1 MGLFSS
7 IGKAIGGLVKGA
19 VGIATAP
26 LKVVGAVANSIFGG
40 DQQQGPQGPGP
51 QGPSIFGPGP
61 RPFGPPPPFM
71 HGPHPHHHHHRPG
84 MFPPP
89 PPGQGGIHFH
99 FGA

>member
-1 MGLFSS
+1 MGLFSFV
-7 IGKAIGGLVKGA
+7 GKAFKA
-19 VGIATAP
+19 VTSIATAP
-26 LKVVGAVANSIFGG
+26 LKMAAGIAGGVMNSIFGG

-51 QGPSIFGPGP
+51 QGPSIFGCGP
-61 RPFGPPPPFM
+61 RPWGPPSPHM
-71 HGPHPHHHHHRPG
+71 HGPHHRPG